1 MRPRYHYAPRA
12 NWLSDPN
19 GLVHQAGE
27 WHMAYQDNPDGEDWG
42 HMAWGHAVSPDLAHW
57 TELPPALVEEAGVM
71 VYSGGA
77 VIDHGNTAGFGADAM
92 VAIWTGA
99 DHAANRQA
107 QCLAYSTD
115 KGRHWTKYA
124 GNPVLDEGMAD
135 FRDPCVFWHEPT
147 ARWIMVV
154 VRSTENR
161 AAIYA
166 SPDLKA
172 WTWLSFIATDGA
184 PGHLWECP
192 LLIEL
197 PVESS
202 DQRRWLFKV
211 DVLSGAPG
219 SGAMYRTGHFDGTH
233 FVPEGPWHVAD
244 HGHDFYAA
252 IAWEAP
258 RDDAG
263 RPTWIGWMG
272 NHAVQKHL
280 PKQGWRGAMSLPRRI
295 GLRRGEGG
303 YRLCQAVEPAVL
315 ARFGAE
321 TALKL
326 GPEPVSLPA
335 AAILTIAG
343 DIALAIEDAA
353 GRHCEISRTG
363 DQVRVMRRDPVTP
376 QLDAVA
382 TMTAPGLL
390 TVLIDTGSIECLA
403 DSGAAALTLQHRL
416 AGETWRIGADRA
428 AVVHCRELSTI

>member
-1 MRPRYHYAPRA
+1 MRPCYHYAPRA

-19 GLVHQAGE
+19 GLVHHAGE
-27 WHMAYQDNPDGEDWG
+27 WHMAYQYNPEGEDWG

-77 VIDHGNTAGFGADAM
+77 VIDHANSAGFGAEAM
-92 VAIWTGA
+92 VAIWTGS

-135 FRDPCVFWHEPT
+135 FRDPCVFWHDGT

-166 SPDLKA
+166 SRDLKA
-172 WTWLSFIATDGA
+172 WTWLSFIPTDGA

-197 PVESS
+197 PVEGST
-202 DQRRWLFKV
+202 QRRWLFKV

-219 SGAMYRTGHFDGTH
+219 SGALYRTGHFDGTA
-233 FVPEGPWHVAD
+233 FVAEGPWLVAD

-252 IAWEAP
+252 IAWDMP
-258 RDDAG
+258 RDHAG
-263 RPTWIGWMG
+263 RPVWIGWMG

-280 PKQGWRGAMSLPRRI
+280 PLQGWRGAMSVPRRI
-295 GLRRGEGG
+295 GLTTDL
-303 YRLCQAVEPAVL
+303 RLCQTVEPAVL
-315 ARFGAE
+315 ARFGAQA
-321 TALKL
+321 ALAL
-326 GPEPVSLPA
+326 GPEPVALPA

-343 DIALAIEDAA
+343 DIALAIEDGA
-353 GRHCEISRTG
+353 GRHLAISRSG
-363 DQVRVMRRDPVTP
+363 NHLRVARRDPVTP
-376 QLDAVA
+376 DLDAVA
-382 TMTAPGLL
+382 TMAASGVL
-390 TVLIDTGSIECLA
+390 TVLIDHGSVECLA
-403 DSGAAALTLQHRL
+403 ADGAAALTIQHRL
-416 AGETWRIGADRA
+416 AGEVWRIGADRA
-428 AVVHCRELSTI
+428 ETVGYRAFSA